1 MTTETQSAFARRIG
15 RAKSWIT
22 QLKTDGR
29 LVMDAESGLVEVEAS
44 IKRIEATENPAR
56 AGVSDRHA
64 ESRRRAHAAALA
76 GAVAGVASGRD
87 DPDPGKDYKH
97 WQAVKMRADAEMA
110 QMDRDKKA
118 ADLVPREAA
127 EFAIDDLGSAV
138 RASLENVPDRW
149 APVLAPMTD
158 LQEVRA
164 ALVEMVQAELGS
176 MSQRAARR
184 SQELRNAA
192 NEPAKA

>member
-1 MTTETQSAFARRIG
+1 MTFETQSAFARRIG

-22 QLKTDGR
+22 QLKLDGR
-29 LVMDAESGLVEVEAS
+29 LVMDEAGRLVDVEAS
-44 IKRIEATENPAR
+44 IQRIRETDNPAR
-56 AGVSDRHA
+56 AGVADRHA
-64 ESRRRAHAAALA
+64 EERQRHEPPAGSTPSSGAAPPMEKI
-76 GAVAGVASGRD
+76 GQQ
-87 DPDPGKDYKH
+87 YKY
-97 WQAVKMRADAEMA
+97 WQAVKMKADAEQA

-118 ADLVPREAA
+118 ADLVPRESA
-127 EFAIDDLGSAV
+127 EFAIDDLGSTV

-164 ALVEMVQAELGS
+164 ALSEMVEAELAS

-184 SQELRNAA
+184 AQELRNAA
-192 NEPAKA
+192 NEKG